1 MNQTD
6 LNNITPNDPD
16 STHTIDTIRLKYPSV
31 AEKLEATLSWLF
43 TRSWSDEIEFI
54 MLYGSVASGTCL
66 PDSDIDLALGIRGT
80 RDFHISISK
89 EIILNKPYEEV
100 DIRIFDILPIYIQK
114 DVLKGVIVYTR
125 DLVRLHDIAYETIRR
140 YEDFKPYLDDYLGVK
155 LLS

>member
-1 MNQTD
+1 MNKK
-6 LNNITPNDPD
+6 ITAEPD
-16 STHTIDTIRLKYPSV
+16 TTQALDTIRQRYPTV

-66 PDSDIDLALGIRGT
+66 ADSDIDLALGMRGT

-140 YEDFKPYLDDYLGVK
+140 YNDFKPYLDDYLGVK
-155 LLS
+155 LFS